1 MTRALLAACLALAAC
16 TARPGL
22 DADEPSL
29 ATLGKGLPKGFL
41 MGTATAAHQVEGAN
55 DNDWTDWEAGSFP
68 DGTPHIVGGA
78 RSGLACDSLLRFD
91 DDLAAMQALGA
102 KTYRFSVEWSRL
114 EPTEGAWDAAAM
126 ARYRAWTVKLRAAG
140 IEPMVT
146 LHHFTLPKWVA
157 AKKGF
162 ETTDTQAAFEAF
174 ARRVGRE
181 LGDTVDLWCPFNEI
195 NVYAAQ
201 GYLGG
206 VWPPGVK
213 DDTALQVTVMANML
227 KAHAKAAAALREVD
241 TFDADGDGKATVL
254 TTAHHV
260 RVFQP
265 ASHSLLDTAIA
276 GLTDD
281 VANEAVPRALKTGR
295 IRFSVPGTIEIDEQV
310 DGLAGSIDVLGLNYY
325 TRDMIRADLSS
336 AALSNMYYRKGRP
349 TNDLGWDLYPDGLY
363 LFLKRF
369 SSYGWPIYIT
379 ENGTADEADAI
390 RTKYLAQHVAAIE
403 LAVKE
408 GVDVRG
414 YYHWSLI
421 DNFEWA
427 EGYSARFGLF
437 RVDFDGTRDR
447 TPTSA
452 VDAFRTIGANIPK

>member
-1 MTRALLAACLALAAC
+1 MTRALLASCLALAAC

-22 DADEPSL
+22 DAGEPSL

-41 MGTATAAHQVEGAN
+41 MGTATAAHQVEGGN
-55 DNDWTDWEAGSFP
+55 DNDWTDWEAGRFP
-68 DGTPHIVGGA
+68 DGTPHVVGGA
-78 RSGLACDSLLRFD
+78 QSGLACDSWNRFN

-126 ARYRAWTVKLRAAG
+126 ARYREWTVKLRAAG

-157 AKKGF
+157 ARKGF

-174 ARRVGRE
+174 ARRVGE
-181 LGDTVDLWCPFNEI
+181 ALGDTVDLWCPFNEI
-195 NVYAAQ
+195 NVYAVQ
-201 GYLGG
+201 GYLAG

-241 TFDADGDGKATVL
+241 TVDADGDGKPTVL

-325 TRDMIRADLSS
+325 TRDIIRADLSS
-336 AALSNMYYRKGRP
+336 AALSNMYERKGRP

-369 SSYGWPIYIT
+369 SSYGWPVFIT
-379 ENGTADEADAI
+379 ENGTADAADAF

-452 VDAFRTIGANIPK
+452 VDAFRAIEANIPK